1 MHVVSCVDLVVRQ
14 WVACSVVVVF
24 IFFDVLSI
32 LSFRKSFDFFF
43 YFFNYYSSGHDIP
56 LGELQEHELGHMQ
69 KDVLQWSSGE
79 VLWWIENNIN
89 FNQDEQLAFRVKRIF
104 CEKYF
109 QKKNIK
115 KNSSTISTHGK
126 VGGDISGKL
135 LSSLYREK
143 LYQLLVRADIP
154 RAFAQQMMKT
164 FGNKLNTT
172 CPRNC
177 GEIFR
182 LKDRRGNI
190 FKSYIIFLCV
200 SLCSVCSVA
209 DFFFF
214 FWLPLNRAC

>member
-1 MHVVSCVDLVVRQ
+1 MYSPFSHFENFST
-14 WVACSVVVVF
+14 
-24 IFFDVLSI
+24 FFY
-32 LSFRKSFDFFF
+32 

-115 KNSSTISTHGK
+115 KNSSTISTHKKVVGK

-154 RAFAQQMMKT
+154 RAFAQQMVKT

-182 LKDRRGNI
+182 LKNRRGKT
-190 FKSYIIFLCV
+190 FKSFNIYFFLCV
-200 SLCSVCSVA
+200 SVLCG
-209 DFFFF
+209 
-214 FWLPLNRAC
+214 